1 MAKTKEAA
9 EVAAPAT
16 REYFYPPQDG
26 RPAFVCE
33 ATSQAEADA
42 LYQSVESEN

>member
-9 EVAAPAT
+9 EVAAPEK

-42 LYQSVESEN
+42 IYQSVDTQN